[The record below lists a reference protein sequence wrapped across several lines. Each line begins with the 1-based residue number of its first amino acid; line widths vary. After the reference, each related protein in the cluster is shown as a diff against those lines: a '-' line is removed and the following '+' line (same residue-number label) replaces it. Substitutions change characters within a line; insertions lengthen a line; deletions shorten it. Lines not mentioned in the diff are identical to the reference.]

1 MILAGII
8 PRITYSHPAVVIPRV
23 VFCIPGTHL
32 GPVRWFSCLCVKYDE
47 VQYRVPEYEGSPGIR
62 CINSLIAGEVQTQS
76 CTKSRGFGTF
86 GGIAYLGCLGAVK
99 GGVRSLGQI
108 EVKLGRESSGFIH
121 FNRVLPSARSIVCS
135 RAPIQPLFWLPG
147 PSMDQPIS
155 VLIDP
160 R

>member
-32 GPVRWFSCLCVKYDE
+32 GPVRWFSSCLCNE
-47 VQYRVPEYEGSPGIR
+47 VQYRVPEYEGFPGVR
-62 CINSLIAGEVQTQS
+62 RINSLIAGEVQTQS
-76 CTKSRGFGTF
+76 CTKSRGFATV

-99 GGVRSLGQI
+99 GGVRSLGLREI
-108 EVKLGRESSGFIH
+108 KLGRESSGFIH
-121 FNRVLPSARSIVCS
+121 SNRVLPSARSIVCS
-135 RAPIQPLFWLPG
+135 RVFIQPLFWLPG
-147 PSMDQPIS
+147 LSMDRPIS
-155 VLIDP
+155 ALIDP